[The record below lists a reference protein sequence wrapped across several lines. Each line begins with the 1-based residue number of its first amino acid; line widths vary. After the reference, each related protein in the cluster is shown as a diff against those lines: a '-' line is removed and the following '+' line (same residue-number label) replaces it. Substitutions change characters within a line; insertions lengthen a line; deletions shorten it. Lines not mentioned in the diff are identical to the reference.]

1 MLVCMEVGKPGT
13 EAGGGYL
20 PPWCCAWFT
29 GHCAWSWVTQLRM
42 DAGSSLV
49 WVRQT
54 ALASGFLLLGWAL
67 PASSR
72 NPDPSLT
79 LWPNPVHRLH
89 VGHASS

>member
-1 MLVCMEVGKPGT
+1 MGTSLLGVVLGLLGTVPG
-13 EAGGGYL
+13 AGC
-20 PPWCCAWFT
+20 P
-29 GHCAWSWVTQLRM
+29 QLRM

-54 ALASGFLLLGWAL
+54 ALASGCLLLGWAL
-67 PASSR
+67 PACSR
-72 NPDPSLT
+72 NPDPSST